1 MERENNGERY
11 RRIFKDDLVLFFF
24 LTKQCGFTTVGIS
37 RIELGG
43 LVRCS
48 VLALLSCDSF
58 IHGHLNYCEA
68 KTGRLPKS

>member
-1 MERENNGERY
+1 MERETGGLLKM
-11 RRIFKDDLVLFFF
+11 ILSCFFF
-24 LTKQCGFTTVGIS
+24 LTKRCGFTTVGIS

-43 LVRCS
+43 LVRCP